1 MKSKSILIATLL
13 VMVATAVA
21 VVSCKK
27 DTQNATSNPK
37 NQSAQ
42 AFDPSHITD
51 MNAYLKDFKK
61 KMQLETKGNET
72 LSMENARWHLE
83 SVLNY
88 TYGDAGHQTSDI
100 QCDTFYYT
108 LLAEHDGITL
118 SQLNDA
124 FNFLSLD
131 VESAYHDCD
140 LPDKSVLAIQT
151 MFENG
156 CEDHNI
162 LVKSVLSIRGLFEPN
177 YMWFDS
183 TDYWNEYYR
192 KHDNGT
198 EIGGGKCGPYVG
210 ECMNSGAPKELTKK
224 ANLHILPISCCEGYR
239 TYVLNPVY
247 AQIIPEDPEIMDYM
261 MDLNSP
267 SGYKLFVQHTD
278 DGCIPPYEMNYYLGK
293 SQEIIQHFKPIG
305 KEPICCEYFWAEW
318 LGTDIGNRVLDSFHG
333 MWITYAE
340 IHCEYVGFD
349 Q

>member
-1 MKSKSILIATLL
+1 MKRKELILIGLCAFSLN
-13 VMVATAVA
+13 
-21 VVSCKK
+21 SW
-27 DTQNATSNPK
+27 
-37 NQSAQ
+37 Q
-42 AFDPSHITD
+42 AHA
-51 MNAYLKDFKK
+51 M
-61 KMQLETKGNET
+61 
-72 LSMENARWHLE
+72 
-83 SVLNY
+83 
-88 TYGDAGHQTSDI
+88 
-100 QCDTFYYT
+100 
-108 LLAEHDGITL
+108 
-118 SQLNDA
+118 
-124 FNFLSLD
+124 D
-131 VESAYHDCD
+131 VERISITC
-140 LPDKSVLAIQT
+140 V
-151 MFENG
+151 
-156 CEDHNI
+156 EDNI
-162 LVKSVLSIRGLFEPN
+162 PTG
-177 YMWFDS
+177 Y
-183 TDYWNEYYR
+183 EYYR